1 MLFKPGGT
9 ISERM
14 KTSLLSALCALV
26 ALASAPAADWIPL
39 FNGRDLEGWTA
50 PTNPASFAVRDGA
63 IAAGGPKA
71 HLFYA
76 GAGADVRNFEFSTE
90 VMTSNA
96 ANSGVFF
103 HTSPQACAML
113 TNGFEVQID
122 NTLRPDDGTD
132 AYREL
137 KKTGSLYAIR
147 NVYKP
152 MARDGQWFTLRFS
165 VVGKRIRTWV
175 NDIPLVDYT
184 EPTPA
189 VAPAKR
195 PGRVLGHGTFALQ
208 CHDADT
214 VTLFRNLRVRPLPDD
229 AADPAPGPA
238 PAVDDACR
246 QMLEMQAANFPLMN
260 LHVHLK
266 GGLTLEQALESSRAT
281 GVGYGIAINLG
292 WGFPTTND
300 AALLAYLDS
309 LKGQPCFVGM
319 QAEGREWVK
328 LVSKEV
334 VAKFDYVFTDSMTWT
349 DNRGKRM
356 RLWIKEE
363 LEVGDKQEFMD
374 TLVARAVGIFET
386 EPVDLYVNPTYL
398 PPEIAGEY
406 DALWTPERMKRVVDA
421 AVRNGVAIEINGKS
435 RLPSPAFL
443 KLARAAGAKFSFGTN
458 NRDADIGSLQYCL
471 DMARELKLTW
481 KDMFIP
487 KPDGRKPVQ
496 LRGLP

>member
-1 MLFKPGGT
+1 M
-9 ISERM
+9 RM
-14 KTSLLSALCALV
+14 KTCLCSALCALAAV
-26 ALASAPAADWIPL
+26 VSASASDWIPL
-39 FNGRDLEGWTA
+39 FNGRDLEGWMA
-50 PTNPASFAVRDGA
+50 PTNPSSFSVRDGA
-63 IAAGGPKA
+63 IVSGGPKA
-71 HLFYA
+71 HLFYT
-76 GAGADVRNFEFSTE
+76 GDVGRADFRNFEFTVE
-90 VMTSNA
+90 VLTSNR

-103 HTSPQACAML
+103 HTSPQTCALL

-122 NTLRPDDGTD
+122 NSVRPPDGTS

-152 MARDGQWFTLRFS
+152 MARDGEWFTLRFS
-165 VVGKRIRTWV
+165 VVGKRIRTWIG
-175 NDIPLVDYT
+175 DTLLVDYT

-189 VAPAKR
+189 VAPSKR
-195 PGRVLGHGTFALQ
+195 PGRVLNLGTFALQ

-214 VTLFRNLRVRPLPDD
+214 LTFFRNLRVRPLPDD
-229 AADPAPGPA
+229 ASDPAPGAP
-238 PAVDDACR
+238 PAVDDAYR
-246 QMLEMQAANFPLMN
+246 QMLELQAANFPLMN

-266 GGLTLEQALESSRAT
+266 GGLTLEQALETSRAT
-281 GVGYGIAINLG
+281 GIGYGIAINLG
-292 WGFPTTND
+292 YGFPTTND

-309 LKGQPCFVGM
+309 FKGQPCFVGM

-356 RLWIKEE
+356 RLWIPA
-363 LEVGDKQEFMD
+363 EVDIPDKQEFME
-374 TLVARAVGIFET
+374 TLVDRTVRIFET
-386 EPVDLYVNPTYL
+386 EPIDIYVNPTYL
-398 PPEIAGEY
+398 PADIVGEY
-406 DALWTPERMKRVVDA
+406 DTLWTPERMQRVVDA
-421 AVRNGVAIEINGKS
+421 AVKNGVAIEINGKS
-435 RLPSPAFL
+435 RLPRPAFL

-458 NRDADIGSLQYCL
+458 NRDPDIGDLQYCL
-471 DMARELKLTW
+471 DMARELNLTW
-481 KDMFIP
+481 TDMFVP